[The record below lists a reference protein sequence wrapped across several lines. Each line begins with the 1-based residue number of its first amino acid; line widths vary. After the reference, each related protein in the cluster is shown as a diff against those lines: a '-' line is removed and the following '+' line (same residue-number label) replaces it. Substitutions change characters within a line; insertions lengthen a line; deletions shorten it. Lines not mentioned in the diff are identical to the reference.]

1 VVVSYLEWV
10 QNIQSLMWDEKK
22 VNAFLRRI
30 MERSFQEVWELQE
43 QNKVTL
49 RIAAYML
56 ALDRTIK
63 ARKVRGTFP

>member
-1 VVVSYLEWV
+1 
-10 QNIQSLMWDEKK
+10 MWDERK
-22 VNAFLRRI
+22 VNAFLQKI